1 MAGFVT
7 GLGRAPI
14 LTAFLVALMCALPAA
29 ADAASPVHRVVRYSP
44 ADIES
49 DGVRF
54 ALVHNYP
61 DPPLVFDT
69 LRGRRFRPAP
79 PMRRPSASRT
89 VRGEGPTTAG

>member
-29 ADAASPVHRVVRYSP
+29 AGAASPFHRVVRYSP

-69 LRGRRFRPAP
+69 LRGRRFRPAA